1 MVLEYCGWMKNMWK
15 RKRLQKF
22 AHDYRKIENLGYRKH
37 RHEIVDETKMNSKEF
52 FIEKELVIKVIWTE
66 EKQQHINLE
75 QNKYSDNMLLW

>member
-1 MVLEYCGWMKNMWK
+1 MKNMWK

-22 AHDYRKIENLGYRKH
+22 AHDYRKIENLGHRKH

-75 QNKYSDNMLLW
+75 QNKYSNKMLLW